1 MALPRNLP
9 GMADTTEGPPT
20 DGEEHG
26 GSRRVSHPERPCLNC
41 GDPTPGE
48 YCPTCGQRKV
58 DVQVSVR
65 AMMMDVLEDQFILGK
80 RLPTTLKALLLHPG
94 FLTKEHISGRIVRY
108 IAPFRLYL
116 VSSLLFFL
124 LLSLTGLQ
132 MIDRA
137 NFGDPDRVQ
146 GAARDS
152 AALARLDSLL
162 ADTTLA
168 PGIRP
173 PLVIARDTILDRLAR
188 ADSVVES
195 RSTSRENWAGN
206 AKVSTGVARVDTVL
220 RERIL
225 TLGAM
230 APQEAFRTV
239 AREFFGYIPTIMF
252 ILLPIFAI
260 VLKLLYIRRRRF
272 YAEHFVFL
280 LHTHSFIFALFSI
293 MLILREL
300 HWLRGWIAT
309 GLSIWMVVYVYIAM
323 KRVYGQGWF
332 KTFVKYWILG
342 WTYFWVLVVS
352 IPVAII
358 ATLLLL

>member
-1 MALPRNLP
+1 MSETPQRP
-9 GMADTTEGPPT
+9 K
-20 DGEEHG
+20 G
-26 GSRRVSHPERPCLNC
+26 GRRGRATRPMHPERPCLNC

-65 AMMMDVLEDQFILGK
+65 AMLVDVMEDQFILGK
-80 RLPTTLKALLLHPG
+80 RLPHTLRALLFQPG
-94 FLTKEHISGRIVRY
+94 FLTVEHVNGRIVRY

-132 MIDRA
+132 LIDSA
-137 NFGDPDRVQ
+137 QFGDERVR
-146 GAARDS
+146 GAAEDS
-152 AALARLDSLL
+152 VALARLDSLL
-162 ADTTLA
+162 ADTAMAA
-168 PGIRP
+168 PVREALGTGRTVV
-173 PLVIARDTILDRLAR
+173 LERLAR
-188 ADSVVES
+188 ADSIVVT
-195 RSTSRENWAGN
+195 RRADRENWAEN
-206 AKVSTGVARVDTVL
+206 AEVNTPFPQVDSIIH
-220 RERIL
+220 ERL
-225 TLGAM
+225 LMLGTM
-230 APQEAFRTV
+230 EPQEAFRTV
-239 AREFFGYIPTIMF
+239 AREFFGYVPTVMF
-252 ILLPIFAI
+252 ILLPIFALI
-260 VLKLLYIRRRRF
+260 LKLLYIRRRRY

-309 GLSIWMVVYVYIAM
+309 GLSIWMIVYVYIAM